1 MLQNWIHRKP
11 FASQYCLHL
20 VPVSKHCERINVL
33 KIEILVLHGA
43 IQRQQFQGPPSTPD
57 VVEPRGQRSE
67 GFIIAIAETLEC
79 LPNIFI
85 QKRGIVPDA
94 QLKSQQLVVRPS
106 TGMFFQSIG
115 YFEKP
120 HRGCGSGGGST
131 ARTER

>member
-43 IQRQQFQGPPSTPD
+43 IQWQQFQGPPSTSD
-57 VVEPRGQRSE
+57 VVEPRGQRRE
-67 GFIIAIAETLEC
+67 GFIIAIAETIEC

-85 QKRGIVPDA
+85 HKRGIVLNSE
-94 QLKSQQLVVRPS
+94 LKSQELGVRPCP
-106 TGMFFQSIG
+106 GL
-115 YFEKP
+115 
-120 HRGCGSGGGST
+120 
-131 ARTER
+131 